1 MKIHLVVID
10 PQNDFSTPQGSLFV
24 QGADQDMS
32 RLALMVKRL
41 GKKLDDIHITMDS
54 HRKVDISHPMWWKDS
69 AGKHPSP
76 FTMITADDVDAGFTQ
91 YVEVDNATD
100 AKLAKLADFVSRS
113 VSSQSQ
119 ALGSGG
125 PSKALTF

>member
-1 MKIHLVVID
+1 MLKDEIAKGVTGESLESVVSILVGVNVAS
-10 PQNDFSTPQGSLFV
+10 PS
-24 QGADQDMS
+24 MS
-32 RLALMVKRL
+32 RLLQA
-41 GKKLDDIHITMDS
+41 
-54 HRKVDISHPMWWKDS
+54 
-69 AGKHPSP
+69 
-76 FTMITADDVDAGFTQ
+76 FQVDAGFTQ